1 MKTNIFTNRTYYRLF
16 FIFYVFTNSLA
27 LGYFGIT
34 INPLGYIA
42 IIWGCILLL
51 YELWKKQLLFAKN
64 HLLLIVLYGC
74 LLLLA
79 TMRNTAFSTTNSFV
93 VAFVQLCIF
102 IFMFGNKKDTTLK
115 TIKQEL
121 RIIIPFTSLL
131 VGAAS
136 FVSLGMY
143 VCNIYSYRNGWPLG
157 LVGGRL
163 FGIYFN
169 CNPASFLAIVVIIMS
184 MYAIKNKYKHINLFY
199 ANIAIQLLYVIL
211 TKCRA
216 AIIILAII
224 LVMAVY
230 YKLFRAKEISKLKRM
245 GLSIALCFAA
255 LTGSYFIQEGL
266 SIIPRLQGAY
276 FQSGSR
282 FQIEKIEKI
291 VQLIH
296 RGSVDDLKEIINL
309 VDQISSGRFDLT
321 KSAVKVWEKEPL
333 NGIGAYNFRAMLLS
347 DPSTAHSGRGT
358 QILHSHNV
366 FLETLVT
373 SGILGFLVF
382 FCFFVKSS
390 LMMRDVLI
398 KYRNKESYFII
409 LLFEMIVIS
418 EFIGGF
424 FDFGVFYNFSLSAT
438 LAWMFLGYLYWLNDH
453 HDYELVNT
461 SKDYEFLSY
470 NLTSV
475 SYKNQ
480 DKEEINAL
488 KWEIINR
495 TLTNKEYCVTIALK
509 MNTSIFQYEI
519 YYALLNEHLTQDTL
533 QAYDP
538 MFAKELTMM
547 VKEEILDLIN

>member
-1 MKTNIFTNRTYYRLF
+1 MKTNIFAERTYYRLF
-16 FIFYVFTNSLA
+16 FIFYIFTNTLA
-27 LGYFGIT
+27 LGYCGIT
-34 INPLGYIA
+34 TNPLGYIA
-42 IIWGCILLL
+42 IVWGFGLLI
-51 YELWKKQLLFAKN
+51 YELWKKQLFFTKN

-79 TMRNTAFSTTNSFV
+79 TLRNTAFSSTNSFV
-93 VAFVQLCIF
+93 IALVQLLIF
-102 IFMFGNKKDTTLK
+102 LFMFGNKKDTTLK

-121 RIIIPFTSLL
+121 RMVIPFTSLL
-131 VGAAS
+131 VGLAS
-136 FVSLGMY
+136 LISLAMY

-163 FGIYFN
+163 FGVYFN

-184 MYAIKNKYKHINLFY
+184 MYAIKNKYKHTKLFY
-199 ANIAIQLLYVIL
+199 ANIAIQLLYVVL

-216 AIIILAII
+216 AIIILAVI

-230 YKLFRAKEISKLKRM
+230 YKLFRAKEISKLKRF
-245 GLSIALCFAA
+245 GLSIALCFTA

-296 RGSVDDLKEIINL
+296 SGSVEDLKEIIRL

-321 KSAVKVWEKEPL
+321 KSAVKVWEREPL

-373 SGILGFLVF
+373 SGMLGFLVF

-398 KYRNKESYFII
+398 KYHNKESYFII

-418 EFIGGF
+418 ECIGGF
-424 FDFGVFYNFSLSAT
+424 FDFGVFYNYSLSAT

-470 NLTSV
+470 SLISI
-475 SYKNQ
+475 SYKKQ
-480 DKEEINAL
+480 AKGEVKDL
-488 KWEIINR
+488 KWEIISR
-495 TLTNKEYCVTIALK
+495 TLSNKEYCLTIAL
-509 MNTSIFQYEI
+509 MMHTSIFQYRI
-519 YYALLNEHLTQDTL
+519 YYTVLNDLLTKETL
-533 QAYDP
+533 QKYDP

-547 VKEEILDLIN
+547 VKEEIVDLID